1 MVESQ
6 GDDEEGA
13 VAGRVHLERHI
24 PLVQPHRLTLLRQG
38 RLKQLPRHLGAK
50 MESVNVAKRLQ
61 EASCNQKAAG
71 LIPAMANI
79 FIKGDVSLSMQFTVK
94 LSHRMCLHF
103 IPARLLLFIH
113 QTQNDFID
121 RM

>member
-24 PLVQPHRLTLLRQG
+24 ALVQPHRLALLCQG

-61 EASCNQKAAG
+61 KASCNQKAPG
-71 LIPAMANI
+71 LIPAMTNN
-79 FIKGDVSLSMQFTVK
+79 FIKGGASLSMAFTETECVV
-94 LSHRMCLHF
+94 
-103 IPARLLLFIH
+103 
-113 QTQNDFID
+113 
-121 RM
+121 